1 MKVILRLDDIIK
13 WVIDD
18 DLDERL
24 TFAHIEGPPA
34 SAKAIHLPKQI
45 LESSRI
51 LDHRRTI
58 IIQVLPDFKRN
69 AVVEGQGSWSPN
81 LKLKK
86 GQHQPQ
92 LKVETYRETVE
103 YLGIGYREKK

>member
-1 MKVILRLDDIIK
+1 MNVFWRLDDIIT
-13 WVIDD
+13 WAIDD
-18 DLDERL
+18 NPNERL

-34 SAKAIHLPKQI
+34 SAKAIQLPRKI

-51 LDHRRTI
+51 LDHRRTFI
-58 IIQVLPDFKRN
+58 VQVLPDFKRN
-69 AVVEGQGSWSPN
+69 AVVEGRGSWSPN
-81 LKLKK
+81 LELEE

>member
-1 MKVILRLDDIIK
+1 MKVFLRLDDITT

-18 DLDERL
+18 NPNDRL

-34 SAKAIHLPKQI
+34 SAKAIELPRKI

-51 LDHRRTI
+51 LDHRRTFMV
-58 IIQVLPDFKRN
+58 QVLPDFKRN

-81 LKLKK
+81 LELKK

-92 LKVETYRETVE
+92 LKVKTYREIVE
-103 YLGIGYREKK
+103 YLRIGYREKK